1 MTIKT
6 AIINAAINSEMEQIA
21 IINNAN
27 GTIVRNLVDFAIINQ
42 LSEKDI
48 DKYLEKLVAAKV
60 KAGTPKRSADTD
72 KSNRKPI
79 LMFLS
84 GHTDIAVS
92 DAILHVKQFLETSN
106 SMQALSKQVKSW
118 IKDGLPTESDDT
130 DVNIIDTETDDDTEA
145 DDTPTQESKAVQQ
158 AIEAEKTKIDDLH
171 AYLFEALKQ
180 GWTLAQMQDAL
191 DELACV
197 AI

>member
-6 AIINAAINSEMEQIA
+6 AIINAAIASEMEQVA
-21 IINNAN
+21 IINAAN
-27 GTIVRNLVDFAIINQ
+27 GTIVRNLVDFAIVNT

-84 GHTDIAVS
+84 GHTEINLA
-92 DAILHVKQFLETSN
+92 DAIFHVKQFLETSN

-118 IKDGLPTESDDT
+118 IKDGLPSESE
-130 DVNIIDTETDDDTEA
+130 DTETDVNNIDTDTDTET
-145 DDTPTQESKAVQQ
+145 DDTPTQESKVVQQ
-158 AIEAEKTKIDDLH
+158 AIESEKTKIDDLH

-191 DELACV
+191 TELANV
-197 AI
+197 EI